1 MKAISHE
8 SDYGFQKVA
17 IIMAVLT
24 VLFVILSVAGGSGNI
39 PLVQNS
45 DGAFVLAGFVTIN
58 LIFSYT
64 KGFMRYYLGT
74 NWVEIMYTAFLAT
87 GLFGMITILANVLF
101 TLYYFF

>member
-1 MKAISHE
+1 MKTISHE

-17 IIMAVLT
+17 MIMAVLT
-24 VLFVILSVAGGSGNI
+24 VLFFILSVVGGSGNI
-39 PLVQNS
+39 PLVQSS
-45 DGAFVLAGFVTIN
+45 DAEFALVGFVTIN
-58 LIFSYT
+58 LVFSYT

-74 NWVEIMYTAFLAT
+74 NWVEIMYNAFLAT